1 MRKEERED
9 IIEELAMVLCHIDGR
24 YRNDLTLVEV
34 SDYKKKTEL
43 VCLKVDRE
51 LPEQPSFTSYP
62 KDRSDG
68 RPNMTY
74 QIFKAGQ
81 RSLIDA
87 GYVAVSPLIEEKK

>member
-1 MRKEERED
+1 MSKQEKIREG
-9 IIEELAMVLCHIDGR
+9 IKTLIAIEQSGGGFDGNRLTQKILEFEDMVGVVI
-24 YRNDLTLVEV
+24 
-34 SDYKKKTEL
+34 
-43 VCLKVDRE
+43 KVDRE

-87 GYVAVSPLIEEKK
+87 GYVAVNPLIEEKK